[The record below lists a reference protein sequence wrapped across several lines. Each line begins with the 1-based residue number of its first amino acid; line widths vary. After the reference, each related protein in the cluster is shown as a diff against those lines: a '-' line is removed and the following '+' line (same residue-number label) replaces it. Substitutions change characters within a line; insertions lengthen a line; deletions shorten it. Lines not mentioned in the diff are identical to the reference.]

1 MNTITIFFKAK
12 QSQEKK
18 RRKYNRV
25 IRKGALLQRKYH
37 QHIAASR
44 KLLKQEPLER
54 ATIEIK
60 HRSVMLPNVTYKI
73 YFFNAILYAR
83 RIIFRILF
91 YYTD

>member
-1 MNTITIFFKAK
+1 MIFFKAK

-44 KLLKQEPLER
+44 KLLKQEPLHYR
-54 ATIEIK
+54 NKAQVSNAT
-60 HRSVMLPNVTYKI
+60 
-73 YFFNAILYAR
+73 
-83 RIIFRILF
+83 
-91 YYTD
+91 